1 MEIKRFFTD
10 EKIVKDKAFVTG
22 AEFYHAYKVLRLKT
36 GFKIILCDGSGYDF
50 YGEIENFQKDGFTVR
65 ITDKVKNERENPYSL
80 HLYQACPKKNIA
92 EFIVQKAVELGY
104 NEINFFN
111 SDYTE
116 NKDYSFDR
124 FEKIAKDASKQC
136 QRAYLTKINPITDF
150 DEIIQKIKDYD
161 IVIYAN
167 EREKN
172 KRVNEIDLKGNAKI
186 AVIIGSE
193 GGFSAREEEKIKT
206 SGAKSVT
213 LGKRILRVDT
223 AFITATALI
232 DYRYQEILNNN

>member
-10 EKIVKDKAFVTG
+10 EKIVKDKVVVKG
-22 AEFYHAYKVLRLKT
+22 AEFYHAYKVLRLKS

-65 ITDKVKNERENPYSL
+65 ITDKVKNERENPYTL

-116 NKDYSFDR
+116 NKDYSLER
-124 FEKIAKDASKQC
+124 FEKISKDASKQC

-172 KRVNEIDLKGNAKI
+172 KKINETDLKGKFKI

-193 GGFSAREEEKIKT
+193 GGFSTKEEEKIIA
-206 SGAKSVT
+206 SGANSIT

-223 AFITATALI
+223 AFITTTALI
-232 DYRYQEILNNN
+232 DYRYWDCL

>member
-10 EKIVKDKAFVTG
+10 EKIVKDKVVVKG
-22 AEFYHAYKVLRLKT
+22 AEFYHAYKVLRLKS

-172 KRVNEIDLKGNAKI
+172 KKINETDLKGKFKI

-193 GGFSAREEEKIKT
+193 GGFSTKEEEKIIA
-206 SGAKSVT
+206 SGANSIT

-223 AFITATALI
+223 AFITTTALI
-232 DYRYQEILNNN
+232 DYRYWDCL